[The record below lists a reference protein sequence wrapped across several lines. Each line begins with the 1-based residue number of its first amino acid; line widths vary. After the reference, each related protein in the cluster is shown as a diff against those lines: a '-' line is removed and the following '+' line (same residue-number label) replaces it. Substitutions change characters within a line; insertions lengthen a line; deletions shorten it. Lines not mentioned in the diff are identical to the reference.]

1 MPFGMVQD
9 FDFHPYEADVRVCT
23 FPEAGVLRADAE
35 ALVCHAAYDQV
46 VLRHYAFADRWFKVN
61 VTTDPDGNLIE
72 VPAGDGRSA
81 YAFTIDIATP
91 MVVAG
96 NATYSVDLDIDV
108 LVRADT
114 VTYVVGDEEAFAES
128 VRLGRFS
135 PGEVRGARLG
145 LADLVSVIERGGL
158 LGLLQDVHPFGPC
171 DVPAALPVLRAPLSA
186 FPQLQPGKRLTWM
199 SGPAGSEA

>member
-114 VTYVVGDEEAFAES
+114 VTMS
-128 VRLGRFS
+128 
-135 PGEVRGARLG
+135 
-145 LADLVSVIERGGL
+145 
-158 LGLLQDVHPFGPC
+158 
-171 DVPAALPVLRAPLSA
+171 SA
-186 FPQLQPGKRLTWM
+186 TRRR
-199 SGPAGSEA
+199 SRSRYASAGSHRARYAAPGWVSPTSCR